1 MLVISA
7 DPPWPYAPRRNPAK
21 FGQGAAGRY
30 GLMSA
35 EELIGLG
42 PLVKS
47 IIEQEDDAALF
58 MWAVWP
64 KLTIATHVI
73 EAWGFRYTTAAFIW
87 IKTTKGGG
95 YHRRCGNYTASNSEP
110 VLLGVRGRMPPA
122 VKLIPQI
129 IVAPPGKHSA
139 KPEEMQDR
147 IELMYPKAKKIELF
161 ARRVRRGWICLGN
174 EITGRDIREDLRRFL
189 DRNGQA

>member
-7 DPPWPYAPRRNPAK
+7 DLPWPYAPRRNPAK

-30 GLMSA
+30 RLMSA

-42 PLVKS
+42 SLVRPMV
-47 IIEQEDDAALF
+47 EWAGDVALF

-64 KLTIATHVI
+64 NLPLALQVI
-73 EAWGFRYTTAAFIW
+73 EAWGFRYTTAAFVW
-87 IKTTKGGG
+87 AKTTSGGG
-95 YHRRCGNYTASNSEP
+95 FHRRCGFYTASNTEP
-110 VLLGVRGRMPPA
+110 VLLSVEGKMLPKRKLVPQVIA
-122 VKLIPQI
+122 V
-129 IVAPPGKHSA
+129 PPGKHSA

-161 ARRVRRGWICLGN
+161 ARRVRPGWICLGN
-174 EITGRDIREDLRRFL
+174 EITGLDIREDLRRL
-189 DRNGQA
+189 LGRGTG

>member
-21 FGQGAAGRY
+21 FGRGAAGRY

-58 MWAVWP
+58 MWAVAP
-64 KLTIATHVI
+64 KLPLALQVI
-73 EAWGFRYTTAAFIW
+73 DAWGFWYTTEAFVW
-87 IKTTKGGG
+87 VKTTKDGG
-95 YHRRCGNYTASNSEP
+95 YHRRCGYYTASNTEP
-110 VLLGVRGRMPPA
+110 VLLGVRGRMRPD
-122 VKLIPQI
+122 VRLISQI
-129 IVAPPGKHSA
+129 IAAPPGKHSA

-147 IELMYPKAKKIELF
+147 IELMYPDAKKIELF
-161 ARRVRRGWICLGN
+161 ARRVRPGWICLGN
-174 EITGRDIREDLRRFL
+174 EITGRDIREDLRRCV
-189 DRNGQA
+189 